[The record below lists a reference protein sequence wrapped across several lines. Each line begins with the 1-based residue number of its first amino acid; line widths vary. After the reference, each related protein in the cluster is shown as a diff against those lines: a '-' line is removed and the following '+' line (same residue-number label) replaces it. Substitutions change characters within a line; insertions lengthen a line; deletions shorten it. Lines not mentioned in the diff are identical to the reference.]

1 MHWPASERRAAGGG
15 GTADLRAND
24 PRIAII
30 RRLERYLL
38 VVRYLAYLWIVGAY
52 AVDAP
57 SLRGDEPELYALA
70 TVGLL
75 HNVYVH
81 WVLWTRRYQCFQG
94 TFNFMVYLLE
104 VSLLVGLGGA
114 SGTPLFGLYILFI
127 VGFAIYSRR
136 FQGALLVTTL
146 CLACYGLTLA
156 GEAYFIG
163 WSVVP
168 AWVAVKVVLIAICG
182 MLVGTLYEFLRVTE
196 IEREEQA
203 EMLASSEAT
212 LRTILDSTDEPILVF
227 GEDELIADAN
237 NRACRYLGTPR
248 RELLGQ
254 RFRTFLFDD
263 GTMHSKLATVRS
275 RGAYRGEA
283 IAETPQGEERNV
295 ELHLRAFTQD
305 GRRYFVGLLHDI
317 TDQKNIQEASR
328 AAAQRLEQL
337 NEELRHVSELKS
349 LFFANVARRMRSPL
363 SAVLG
368 FSDLLLR
375 EELGPL
381 QTEQRDAV
389 RVIRESV
396 QRVFRILDASVDT
409 PREAKPAAGDAA
421 QPPAAPTDTGDTAAD
436 RAARERV
443 HSEP

>member
-1 MHWPASERRAAGGG
+1 MVSGAVQFHGLSARSLPA
-15 GTADLRAND
+15 
-24 PRIAII
+24 
-30 RRLERYLL
+30 
-38 VVRYLAYLWIVGAY
+38 
-52 AVDAP
+52 
-57 SLRGDEPELYALA
+57 
-70 TVGLL
+70 
-75 HNVYVH
+75 
-81 WVLWTRRYQCFQG
+81 
-94 TFNFMVYLLE
+94 
-104 VSLLVGLGGA
+104 
-114 SGTPLFGLYILFI
+114 LYILFI

-136 FQGALLVTTL
+136 FQGALLVTAL

-237 NRACRYLGTPR
+237 NRACRFLDTPR
-248 RELLGQ
+248 RDLLGQ
-254 RFRTFLFDD
+254 RFRTYLFDD
-263 GTMHSKLATVRS
+263 GTVPGKLATVRS

-283 IAETPQGEERNV
+283 IAETPEGEERNV

-305 GRRYFVGLLHDI
+305 GRRYFVALLHDI
-317 TDQKNIQEASR
+317 TEQKNIQEASR

-337 NEELRHVSELKS
+337 NEELRRVSELKS

-381 QTEQRDAV
+381 QSEQRDALRMV
-389 RVIRESV
+389 RESV

-409 PREAKPAAGDAA
+409 PRDTKPPGGGGAP
-421 QPPAAPTDTGDTAAD
+421 PPATPATADQAT
-436 RAARERV
+436 RGKA
-443 HSEP
+443 HSET